1 MYKSSPSPDTLHR
14 LSQELKKLKPENTVY
29 KLIGPGLMPQD
40 SGEAQQTVEK
50 RLDFI
55 KKEMQVDSPF
65 GS

>member
-1 MYKSSPSPDTLHR
+1 M
-14 LSQELKKLKPENTVY
+14 Y

-55 KKEMQVDSPF
+55 KKEM
-65 GS
+65 

>member
-1 MYKSSPSPDTLHR
+1 
-14 LSQELKKLKPENTVY
+14 LKKLKPENTVY

-55 KKEMQVDSPF
+55 KKEM
-65 GS
+65 